1 MKLIIASATFISALC
16 LVGCDEQPKSK
27 QWYMDNP
34 EEAKVMVEKCKASGD
49 DSVNCRNAKG
59 ALFQIKQES
68 APVANL
74 N

>member
-1 MKLIIASATFISALC
+1 MKLIIASATLISALI
-16 LVGCDEQPKSK
+16 LTGCDEQPKSK

-34 EEAKVMVEKCKASGD
+34 EEAKVQVDKCKASGD
-49 DSVNCRNAKG
+49 DSVNCRNAKS

-68 APVANL
+68 APVADL

>member
-34 EEAKVMVEKCKASGD
+34 EEAKVMVEKWLC
-49 DSVNCRNAKG
+49 
-59 ALFQIKQES
+59 
-68 APVANL
+68 
-74 N
+74 